1 MSHGRSKQQSCASR
15 SDARNLITLVDNTRW
30 TLPVILGVN
39 ARSLSIE
46 KADELLSVSSLNDV
60 SCVCVTETWFKDFM
74 SDESVGLPGYFC
86 ERKHRV
92 GRVGG
97 GVACYVAATVPYDR
111 LLDIEDNEHEVMW
124 IRLRLHKLPR
134 RFASIVIACI
144 YHPPN
149 SDNSNMRE
157 YIIATLDGIL
167 RRHPDCGIILI
178 GDFNQL
184 RDMFLRTQYGFA
196 QLVNTATR
204 NSAIL
209 DKLWTNME
217 PVYDTPAVLDTLG
230 TSDHR
235 MVLLK
240 PSYDAILD
248 TGNIQRAVVRRFTA
262 NEKAAFASALSDV
275 SWEHLYTMTTCEEQF
290 NFFQRTMEELMV
302 THFPYKSVTRHTA
315 DKPWVTDYFR
325 HLIRQRQRAIMSGDI
340 DEARRLRNLVNRTAP
355 KLRQRF
361 YQSKIATLE
370 ETSSKDW
377 WKHMKRKRKRGGVGS
392 GGIFLH
398 SGFHQSSLHFT

>member
-1 MSHGRSKQQSCASR
+1 MQCRFISSKYA
-15 SDARNLITLVDNTRW
+15 
-30 TLPVILGVN
+30 
-39 ARSLSIE
+39 
-46 KADELLSVSSLNDV
+46 LLSANYFHVGNRTVLYFYFTDPHLE
-60 SCVCVTETWFKDFM
+60 ETVYISTLDQPAIM
-74 SDESVGLPGYFC
+74 VGSGYCC
-86 ERKHRV
+86 ERNDRA

-149 SDNSNMRE
+149 SDNSSMRE

-196 QLVNTATR
+196 QLVNTAR

-240 PSYDAILD
+240 TFVRCH
-248 TGNIQRAVVRRFTA
+248 TGH
-262 NEKAAFASALSDV
+262 
-275 SWEHLYTMTTCEEQF
+275 WEYPACRCE
-290 NFFQRTMEELMV
+290 T
-302 THFPYKSVTRHTA
+302 
-315 DKPWVTDYFR
+315 
-325 HLIRQRQRAIMSGDI
+325 
-340 DEARRLRNLVNRTAP
+340 
-355 KLRQRF
+355 F
-361 YQSKIATLE
+361 YC
-370 ETSSKDW
+370 
-377 WKHMKRKRKRGGVGS
+377 KRK
-392 GGIFLH
+392 
-398 SGFHQSSLHFT
+398 SSFRISTFGC

>member
-1 MSHGRSKQQSCASR
+1 
-15 SDARNLITLVDNTRW
+15 
-30 TLPVILGVN
+30 
-39 ARSLSIE
+39 
-46 KADELLSVSSLNDV
+46 
-60 SCVCVTETWFKDFM
+60 M
-74 SDESVGLPGYFC
+74 SDESVGLSVYCC
-86 ERKHRV
+86 ERKDRV

-124 IRLRLHKLPR
+124 IRMRLHKLPR
-134 RFASIVIACI
+134 RFASIVSASI

-149 SDNSNMRE
+149 SDNSSMRE

-167 RRHPDCGIILI
+167 RRHPDSGIILI

-184 RDMFLRTQYGFA
+184 RDMFLRTQYGFS

-204 NSAIL
+204 NSAM
-209 DKLWTNME
+209 WTNMD
-217 PVYDTPAVLDTLG
+217 PVYDTPVVLDTLG
-230 TSDHR
+230 TSDPR

-275 SWEHLYTMTTCEEQF
+275 SWEHLYAMTTC
-290 NFFQRTMEELMV
+290 EELMV

-340 DEARRLRNLVNRTAP
+340 DEARRLRKFVNRTAP
-355 KLRQRF
+355 N
-361 YQSKIATLE
+361 YVNDS
-370 ETSSKDW
+370 TSRRSRHW
-377 WKHMKRKRKRGGVGS
+377 RKRLQRTGGN
-392 GGIFLH
+392 I
-398 SGFHQSSLHFT
+398 

>member
-1 MSHGRSKQQSCASR
+1 
-15 SDARNLITLVDNTRW
+15 
-30 TLPVILGVN
+30 
-39 ARSLSIE
+39 
-46 KADELLSVSSLNDV
+46 
-60 SCVCVTETWFKDFM
+60 
-74 SDESVGLPGYFC
+74 
-86 ERKHRV
+86 
-92 GRVGG
+92 
-97 GVACYVAATVPYDR
+97 
-111 LLDIEDNEHEVMW
+111 
-124 IRLRLHKLPR
+124 
-134 RFASIVIACI
+134 
-144 YHPPN
+144 
-149 SDNSNMRE
+149 
-157 YIIATLDGIL
+157 
-167 RRHPDCGIILI
+167 
-178 GDFNQL
+178 
-184 RDMFLRTQYGFA
+184 
-196 QLVNTATR
+196 
-204 NSAIL
+204 
-209 DKLWTNME
+209 ME

-275 SWEHLYTMTTCEEQF
+275 GWEHLYTMTTCEEQF

-302 THFPYKSVTRHTA
+302 THFPYKYVTRHTA

-361 YQSKIATLE
+361 YQSKIVTLE

-377 WKHMKRKRKRGGVGS
+377 WKHMKNLMGAPS
-392 GGIFLH
+392 GNTNEM
-398 SGFHQSSLHFT
+398 QVQ

>member
-1 MSHGRSKQQSCASR
+1 
-15 SDARNLITLVDNTRW
+15 
-30 TLPVILGVN
+30 
-39 ARSLSIE
+39 
-46 KADELLSVSSLNDV
+46 
-60 SCVCVTETWFKDFM
+60 
-74 SDESVGLPGYFC
+74 
-86 ERKHRV
+86 
-92 GRVGG
+92 
-97 GVACYVAATVPYDR
+97 
-111 LLDIEDNEHEVMW
+111 
-124 IRLRLHKLPR
+124 
-134 RFASIVIACI
+134 
-144 YHPPN
+144 
-149 SDNSNMRE
+149 MRE

-184 RDMFLRTQYGFA
+184 HDMFLRTQYGFA

-209 DKLWTNME
+209 DKLWTNMD
-217 PVYDTPAVLDTLG
+217 PVYDTPAVLDTIG

-325 HLIRQRQRAIMSGDI
+325 HLIRQRQRDIMSVDI

-361 YQSKIATLE
+361 YHSKIATLE

-377 WKHMKRKRKRGGVGS
+377 WKHMKNLMGAPS
-392 GGIFLH
+392 GNTNEMQGLANKCTEGDMTQLVNSMNDFFVSVSADLPRLDPTH
-398 SGFHQSSLHFT
+398 RVFDTEEPLPA